1 MILDFNTG
9 NISPLANHLHI
20 VIFAI
25 PLHIKVGCEWV
36 KINWKIVLVVSQGVG
51 CKSKKLKKSQ
61 EECHKDFAEM
71 EEGLQFKQ
79 SFLIACN
86 QQLSRGTATAS
97 SSHHKLEIKIAIWW
111 N

>member
-9 NISPLANHLHI
+9 NISPLAS
-20 VIFAI
+20 FAHSD
-25 PLHIKVGCEWV
+25 LCYTSAHKVGCEWV

-61 EECHKDFAEM
+61 EECHKNFAEM